1 MKMRKAFRRA
11 GRRGNVAERHGIG
24 VAAAQADDAPLLQ
37 VNHAQEGHTYTPYK
51 FATFEN
57 PGDGSVEV
65 KTVDAWK
72 GAVTTAADVADGS
85 HNGIP
90 TEYKDNPAAYVA
102 TFTADQLRVFAKTL
116 AGITPPA
123 GPDGTGLTVPR
134 IRQIRARRSM

>member
-1 MKMRKAFRRA
+1 MKMRKLFA
-11 GRRGNVAERHGIG
+11 GLAAAATLLSGMAIG

-51 FATFEN
+51 FAMFEN

-85 HNGIP
+85 HNGI
-90 TEYKDNPAAYVA
+90 
-102 TFTADQLRVFAKTL
+102 Q
-116 AGITPPA
+116 PPMW
-123 GPDGTGLTVPR
+123 
-134 IRQIRARRSM
+134 RRSLRISSVSSPRPWLELLRRQDLMVLA

>member
-1 MKMRKAFRRA
+1 MKMRKLFA
-11 GRRGNVAERHGIG
+11 GLAAAATLLSGMAIG

-37 VNHAQEGHTYTPYK
+37 VNHAQEDHTYTPYK

-72 GAVTTAADVADGS
+72 GAVTTAADAADGS

-90 TEYKDNPAAYVA
+90 TEYKDNP
-102 TFTADQLRVFAKTL
+102 
-116 AGITPPA
+116 PPMW
-123 GPDGTGLTVPR
+123 
-134 IRQIRARRSM
+134 RRSLRISSVSSPRPWLELLRRQDLMVLA

>member
-1 MKMRKAFRRA
+1 MKMRKLFA
-11 GRRGNVAERHGIG
+11 GLAAAATLLSGMAIG

-51 FATFEN
+51 FAMFEN

-102 TFTADQLRVFAKTL
+102 TFTAD
-116 AGITPPA
+116 
-123 GPDGTGLTVPR
+123 
-134 IRQIRARRSM
+134 